1 MAHQMIGLDHKS
13 LFLIT
18 LPTFNLQALGLGTLS
33 LAIFLSKIEGRGN
46 ECNPL
51 ERDPMQGGHMR
62 GEHRS

>member
-33 LAIFLSKIEGRGN
+33 LAIFLSK
-46 ECNPL
+46 
-51 ERDPMQGGHMR
+51 M
-62 GEHRS
+62 